1 MIAVFSGEGPSQ
13 KVEKVEKVEKV
24 TPSVKPKAFSHLL
37 TGHSDLQKM
46 PPCFPDVHAE
56 GGRGQ

>member
-13 KVEKVEKVEKV
+13 KVEKVEKV